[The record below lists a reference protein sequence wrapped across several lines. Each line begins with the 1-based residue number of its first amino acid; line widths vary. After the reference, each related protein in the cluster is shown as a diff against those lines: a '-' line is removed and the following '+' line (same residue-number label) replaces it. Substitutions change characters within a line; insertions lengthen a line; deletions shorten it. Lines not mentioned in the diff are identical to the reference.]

1 MSETICNYLFLAT
14 TETQS
19 SLALNVF
26 KEWKTAH
33 RMTVN
38 LSIWYKNT
46 FTRKEHKDQLTQ
58 KNIILFFFLKERNR
72 GKKQNKAKQ
81 KSTLT
86 D

>member
-33 RMTVN
+33 RMAVN

-58 KNIILFFFLKERNR
+58 K
-72 GKKQNKAKQ
+72 
-81 KSTLT
+81 T
-86 D
+86 